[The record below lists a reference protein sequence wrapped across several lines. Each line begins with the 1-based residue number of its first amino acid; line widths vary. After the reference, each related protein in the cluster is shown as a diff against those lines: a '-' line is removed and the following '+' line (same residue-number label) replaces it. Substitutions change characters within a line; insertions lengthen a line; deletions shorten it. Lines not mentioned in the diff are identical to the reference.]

1 MQFKSILL
9 AMAAAWAS
17 LASPALADG
26 LGIMP
31 EGLSW
36 DAVQAGFLGGSESCA
51 EAAPGCAD
59 PAMQADWGR
68 RRRCWDSYGD
78 IELLLWWTKGTGL
91 PPLVTTSPSGTPRAD
106 AGVLGEPGT
115 TVLFGDSLAGQDLQ
129 VGGRITMGW
138 WLDGSHNVGIEG
150 QFFALEGDSTTFF
163 AESDGGTILARP
175 FFNLALPGP
184 DSLLVAFPGV
194 SEGNIRV
201 NFNNDLF
208 ATQVLGRM
216 MLQRNRLRRIDLL
229 AGYQFLRLDD
239 DLRINSFH
247 TSTDPLSL
255 IPVGTTFD
263 ITDRFRGRNEF
274 HGGLIGIQSTAARGC
289 WSFDAVGKLGFGNMR
304 QMVIIEGSQNVAVP
318 GFPGSPTGSG
328 LLAQPSN
335 IDTHVQDQFCFIP
348 ELTLRLKYHFNEC
361 WAASLGY
368 NLLWVSDVVLGAD
381 HIDNV
386 VNLSQP
392 VGPARPAFAFDDTD
406 YWVQGINFGLH
417 YDF

>member
-1 MQFKSILL
+1 MQSKSILL
-9 AMAAAWAS
+9 AVVAAWAS
-17 LASPALADG
+17 LASPALAEG
-26 LGIMP
+26 LGILP
-31 EGLSW
+31 EGFSW
-36 DAVQAGFLGGSESCA
+36 DAVQASFLGGDESCA
-51 EAAPGCAD
+51 QAAPGCAD

-68 RRRCWDSYGD
+68 RRRCWDAYGD
-78 IELLLWWTKGTGL
+78 IEMLLWWTKGTGL

-163 AESDGGTILARP
+163 SDSTGDPILARP

-208 ATQVLGRM
+208 ATQVLGRV

-289 WSFDAVGKLGFGNMR
+289 WSFDAIGKLGIGNMR
-304 QMVIIEGSQNVAVP
+304 QMVIIEGTQNVALP

-328 LLAQPSN
+328 LLVQPSN
-335 IDTHVQDQFCFIP
+335 IGTHVQDQFCLIP

-392 VGPARPAFAFDDTD
+392 VGPSRPAFAFDDTD